1 MKVGIVGFG
10 QMGTGIAQVC
20 AMAGYD
26 TLVFDTNHKIL
37 EQNHSKLL
45 DTLAGLVS
53 KGKLRDYDLNQVRSN
68 LHIATELK
76 QFADR
81 DIVIE
86 AVIENPQVKAE
97 VLKDLSLI
105 CSRNTIIASNT
116 SSIAITFLASH
127 VDFPNRVIGIHFMN
141 PVPLMKLVEIIRG
154 LQTDDQTYEL
164 SLRFVK

>member
-76 QFADR
+76 Q
-81 DIVIE
+81 
-86 AVIENPQVKAE
+86 
-97 VLKDLSLI
+97 
-105 CSRNTIIASNT
+105 
-116 SSIAITFLASH
+116 
-127 VDFPNRVIGIHFMN
+127 
-141 PVPLMKLVEIIRG
+141 
-154 LQTDDQTYEL
+154 
-164 SLRFVK
+164 